1 MHYRLLLSALALL
14 LLLPALPAQAQRGW
28 TGARVEKSEKVQE
41 REQEAPPSPRT
52 WQHKGTIYRPQGRPV
67 ETTRAVPQASLPP
80 APALKS
86 IPKEAVIAQTSEEAM
101 SDPDVLRHLS
111 QLYQL
116 QSEILMAQSEGDADN
131 VDAQFELAMTQLGDL
146 LGQPGITENPRFRE
160 LYRSLVTEYE
170 KYYDI
175 PADSLAIQRGD
186 VFELRADLFTALN
199 DLDEPLLEDVA
210 LPKLEPVGTTIEMT
224 MNRLVEQS
232 IAFLLRSPENHLY
245 HWLSR
250 ADTYFP
256 MIEQIFKEEGVPD
269 ELKYLAMVE
278 SGINPRAA
286 SWAKA
291 VGMWQFIAATGQA
304 YGLQVNAWADERM
317 DPEKATRAAAKHLKD
332 LYQMYDKDWQIAI
345 AGYNCSPRC
354 IKRAIRQ
361 SGKANA
367 TFWDIF
373 PYLPSETRNYV
384 PMFIA
389 AALVTSNP
397 EAFNLNMDAVQPGPR
412 YAYDYVPVQGM
423 LSLETI
429 AEAAGTDV
437 RMIKALNPELRRETL
452 PPTNDPYYVRIPHS
466 AADRFVEA
474 YAALPEDARRGAAE
488 YVVKRGDTL
497 SKIAKRYAVTVAALQ
512 HQNGLRSSK
521 IKVGQ
526 RLTVPVPLHE
536 SRAAIQLTSTDPVS
550 VQYGPRATRPI
561 AAAAKIDL
569 PEPRTSTP
577 VRKASTTSRS
587 SGSSNTSSSASSE
600 TRVVYTVRRGDNLS
614 TIAREYGV
622 SVRDL
627 QGWNKLSST
636 RIRSG
641 QRLYLYP
648 GSGSAPAAPTT
659 YTVRRGD
666 NLTAI
671 AKKHGVTV
679 SNLRSWNNL
688 NGSRIVPGQKLKLHA
703 SAPTTHQVRRGEN
716 LTTIA
721 RKYGVTVSSLRN
733 WNNLSGSRIVPGQKL
748 KVSN

>member
-1 MHYRLLLSALALL
+1 MHYRLLLSALATL

-41 REQEAPPSPRT
+41 REQEVPASPRT
-52 WQHKGTIYRPQGRPV
+52 WQQKGTIYRPQGRPV
-67 ETTRAVPQASLPP
+67 EATREVPRASLPP
-80 APALKS
+80 VPAIVT
-86 IPKEAVIAQTSEEAM
+86 IPGRTSEAQAGAEAM
-101 SDPDVLRHLS
+101 NETDVLRHLGE
-111 QLYQL
+111 LYQL
-116 QSEILMAQSEGDADN
+116 QSEILMAQSEGDA

-146 LGQPGITENPRFRE
+146 LGQPGIMENPRFRE

-175 PADSLAIQRGD
+175 PADSLALQRGD
-186 VFELRADLFTALN
+186 IFSVRADLFAELN
-199 DLDEPLLEDVA
+199 DLDKPLLEDVA

-232 IAFLLRSPENHLY
+232 IAFLLRTPERNLY
-245 HWLSR
+245 NWLSR

-256 MIEQIFKEEGVPD
+256 MIEQIFREEGVPD

-278 SGINPRAA
+278 SALLPRAQ
-286 SWAKA
+286 SWAQA
-291 VGMWQFIAATGQA
+291 VGMWQFTATTGRA

-332 LYQMYDKDWQIAI
+332 LYQFYDKDWQLAI

-354 IKRAIRQ
+354 IKRAIRK

-389 AALVTSNP
+389 ASLVASNP
-397 EAFNLNMDAVQPGPR
+397 KAFNLNMDAVKPGPR
-412 YAYDYVPVQGM
+412 YAYDYVPVEGM
-423 LSLETI
+423 LSLETV
-429 AEAAGTDV
+429 AKAAGTDV
-437 RMIKALNPELRRETL
+437 QRIKTLNPELRRETL
-452 PPTNDPYYVRIPHS
+452 PPSDKAYHVRIPHGS
-466 AADRFVEA
+466 ADRFVAA
-474 YAALPEDARRGAAE
+474 YANLPEDERRGATE

-536 SRAAIQLTSTDPVS
+536 SRAAIKLTSADPVS
-550 VQYGPRATRPI
+550 IQYDLRATRPI
-561 AAAAKIDL
+561 LAAAKIDL
-569 PEPRTSTP
+569 PEPQTSTP
-577 VRKASTTSRS
+577 VRRASTTSGSRRS
-587 SGSSNTSSSASSE
+587 SSSASSASSSE

-614 TIAREYGV
+614 TIARRYGV

-627 QGWNKLSST
+627 QGWNKLRGT
-636 RIRSG
+636 KIRSG

-648 GSGSAPAAPTT
+648 SGSAALAPTS

-671 AKKHGVTV
+671 AKKHGVSV

-688 NGSRIVPGQKLKLHA
+688 SGSKIVPGQKLKLHA
-703 SAPTTHQVRRGEN
+703 SAPKTHQVRRGEN

-721 RKYGVTVSSLRN
+721 RKYNTSVSSIRN
-733 WNNLSGSRIVPGQKL
+733 WNNLRGSKIVPGQKL